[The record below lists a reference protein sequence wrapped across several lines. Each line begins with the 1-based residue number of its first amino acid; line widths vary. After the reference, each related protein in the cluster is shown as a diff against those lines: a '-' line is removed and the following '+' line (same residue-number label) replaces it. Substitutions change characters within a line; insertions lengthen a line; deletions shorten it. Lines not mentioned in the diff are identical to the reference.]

1 MNECTITKAGDLWGR
16 GMGTTSDCGSACNG
30 SEVSGLGP
38 RGLESHG
45 SVSDLSVSLLQF
57 QSAESQ
63 SWGKGLPAYGEG
75 AALGEEGGQSR

>member
-1 MNECTITKAGDLWGR
+1 MNECTIRKAGDLWGR
-16 GMGTTSDCGSACNG
+16 GMGTTSDCGSACN
-30 SEVSGLGP
+30 GP

-75 AALGEEGGQSR
+75 AALGEEGGQSG